1 MCIHLCTA
9 SGHYCLG
16 VRVLVPIGS
25 RVSGA
30 PATSGHAG
38 THVGPGGAL
47 ASPAMGCSHSPA
59 KPRAGVLGRLVALQ
73 LFAGG
78 SDAEPCWARSH
89 AADVSIPCA
98 LLTGNL
104 IYAIIKVKNRAFQHG
119 SHFACT
125 LQWVSANSAAVVC
138 SAWNP
143 GEWLLSRGISSD
155 LIAKL

>member
-1 MCIHLCTA
+1 MHPPL
-9 SGHYCLG
+9 YCLG
-16 VRVLVPIGS
+16 SLLPWCQ
-25 RVSGA
+25 GA
-30 PATSGHAG
+30 GPHWLTCVWGTSHQRARGNARG
-38 THVGPGGAL
+38 ARTAL
-47 ASPAMGCSHSPA
+47 ASPAVGCSHSPA

-89 AADVSIPCA
+89 AADLSIPCA